1 MKTNQRKK
9 RRPTIR
15 REDTVMVIS
24 GKEKGRTGRVITVDW
39 KRERLLI
46 EGVNMVTRHTK
57 PNTANQQG
65 GLVKTEAP
73 VHYSNVQL
81 FNPTLNRGVR
91 VKIQTSDAGVKNRVC
106 VKSGDVVRAVVVRT
120 KKEFR
125 RTDGSYIKFD
135 ENSAVV
141 IDAKRE
147 PVGTRIFGPVA
158 RELRVGK
165 FMRILSLA
173 PEVL

>member
-57 PNTANQQG
+57 PNAANQQG
-65 GLVKTEAP
+65 GLVKAEAP

-81 FNPTLNRGVR
+81 FNPNLNRGVR

-106 VKSGDVVRAVVVRT
+106 AKSG
-120 KKEFR
+120 E
-125 RTDGSYIKFD
+125 
-135 ENSAVV
+135 V
-141 IDAKRE
+141 I
-147 PVGTRIFGPVA
+147 G
-158 RELRVGK
+158 
-165 FMRILSLA
+165 
-173 PEVL
+173 

>member
-46 EGVNMVTRHTK
+46 EGLNMVTRHTK
-57 PNTANQQG
+57 PNAANQQG
-65 GLVKTEAP
+65 GLVKAEAP

-81 FNPTLNRGVR
+81 FNPTLKRGVR

-106 VKSGDVVRAVVVRT
+106 AKSG
-120 KKEFR
+120 E
-125 RTDGSYIKFD
+125 
-135 ENSAVV
+135 V
-141 IDAKRE
+141 I
-147 PVGTRIFGPVA
+147 G
-158 RELRVGK
+158 
-165 FMRILSLA
+165 
-173 PEVL
+173 

>member
-24 GKEKGRTGRVITVDW
+24 GKDKGNTGRVITVDW

-57 PNTANQQG
+57 PNAANQKG
-65 GLVKTEAP
+65 GLIKIEAP

-81 FNPTLNRGVR
+81 YNPTLERGVR

-106 VKSGDVVRAVVVRT
+106 VKSG
-120 KKEFR
+120 
-125 RTDGSYIKFD
+125 
-135 ENSAVV
+135 
-141 IDAKRE
+141 
-147 PVGTRIFGPVA
+147 
-158 RELRVGK
+158 
-165 FMRILSLA
+165 
-173 PEVL
+173 EVLG